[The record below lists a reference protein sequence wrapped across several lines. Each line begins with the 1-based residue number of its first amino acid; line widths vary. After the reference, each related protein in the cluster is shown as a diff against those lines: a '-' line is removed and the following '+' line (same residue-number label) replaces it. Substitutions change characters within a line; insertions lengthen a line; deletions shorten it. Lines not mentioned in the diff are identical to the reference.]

1 MANPIQKA
9 MVSKSVSINP
19 FKSLRLAA
27 VIMLMA
33 QIIYLVVTGLNL
45 AMPDKF
51 DTPED
56 QTMPGFGTVGVFT
69 GILTSLSL
77 SLVTLFAFNF
87 NNGFK

>member
-27 VIMLMA
+27 VIMLMS
-33 QIIYLVVTGLNL
+33 QIIWLVVTGLSL
-45 AMPDKF
+45 VLPDKF
-51 DTPED
+51 QAPED
-56 QTMPGFGTVGVFT
+56 QNMPGFGTVGVFN
-69 GILTSLSL
+69 GILMALSL